1 MSAFAS
7 PPVFKQYGLLNIL
20 SFKQAVDFHAREM
33 LMETGEICECACERE
48 KRSGIRQQC
57 NQRVFMFTRASDSGK
72 AVRPVRFG
80 QKKGHE
86 KYVHIFFVTG
96 KSGSQVETIKPHI
109 KDIRKQKG

>member
-1 MSAFAS
+1 
-7 PPVFKQYGLLNIL
+7 
-20 SFKQAVDFHAREM
+20 
-33 LMETGEICECACERE
+33 
-48 KRSGIRQQC
+48 
-57 NQRVFMFTRASDSGK
+57 MFTRASDSGK